1 MKKKINIRGG
11 LPFTNFDEITS
22 IEIAASFLSE
32 GTVNADG
39 FGITKP
45 LNVRLDVRLLHF
57 IDFIANRSGVTRT
70 RVVENLLEA
79 GVQAAFDSLTEE
91 QKEKLCRDLDN
102 TTYEIEVDSEVLSK
116 FE

>member
-22 IEIAASFLSE
+22 VEVAASFLSGE
-32 GTVNADG
+32 TVNADG
-39 FGITKP
+39 FGVTKP
-45 LNVRLDVRLLHF
+45 LNVRLDIRLLHF

-79 GVQAAFDSLTEE
+79 GAQAAFDTLTEE

-102 TTYEIEVDSEVLSK
+102 TTYEVEVSEEIDL
-116 FE
+116 